1 MTQPDRILPSR
12 EAITG
17 LLQAHHQGDR
27 DAFER
32 LVPLIYD
39 DLRGIARRQL
49 ARSGPSPTLNATAL
63 VHEAWFQL
71 VDETRVDWQ
80 SRGHFFAI
88 AARAMRRIV
97 VDHARERSAQKR
109 GGDQVQVELDPDL
122 LGVERQAETLLA
134 LDQALTTIASFS
146 ERLARVAEC
155 RLFGGL
161 SEEETAAAL
170 EISLRTAQREWQ
182 RARAW
187 LQREMAPSGSPAPA
201 GGR

>member
-1 MTQPDRILPSR
+1 MTPPNSDLPAR

-17 LLQAHHQGDR
+17 LLQAHHQGDP

-39 DLRGIARRQL
+39 DLRQIARRQL
-49 ARSGPSPTLNATAL
+49 AKSATSPTLNATAL

-80 SRGHFFAI
+80 SRSHFFAI

-109 GGDQVQVELDPDL
+109 GGGQAYVDLDPDAIA
-122 LGVERQAETLLA
+122 VEQQAETLLA
-134 LDQALTTIASFS
+134 LDQALSTIATFS

-170 EISLRTAQREWQ
+170 DTSLRTVQREWR

-187 LQREMAPSGSPAPA
+187 LQRAMSPGGDKAGAP
-201 GGR
+201 